1 MPEFCTCGAQL
12 PPDALFC
19 HKCGKPQRELVVPE
33 IHIPEHA
40 EFALPLAPVAVNPE
54 AAPMNFHNRVAV
66 RIALLVA
73 VAATVLS
80 FLPYLNWLAAGY
92 FAVFLYRRR
101 TGCRLDL
108 GSGVRIGWMTGIL
121 TFMIFAVLI
130 TGFVILLNASG
141 NAEMFQALLKNA
153 TDPRVKEM
161 LQVFQNG
168 PEIAILLAQLFFF
181 ITCLSMIGGALG
193 AKLAGRVSRQ
203 RLAPAKRLAVEQPP
217 QRYRDHRVHVRVDGD
232 DGHGQPVQSVD
243 IRAVPHQRPE
253 TDQVQQRSHAPRA
266 PVNRVLVD
274 GHCERRQYQPSR
286 QLLHR
291 PSQCHPLPTCRQLR
305 HHPSSY
311 FPCCP
316 CCSLQ
321 RPGFRRAMWSG

>member
-1 MPEFCTCGAQL
+1 MPEFCTCGARL

-33 IHIPEHA
+33 THIPEHA
-40 EFALPLAPVAVNPE
+40 EFALPLAPSVVNPE

-141 NAEMFQALLKNA
+141 NAGMFQAVLKNA

-193 AKLAGRVSRQ
+193 AKLVGRVSR
-203 RLAPAKRLAVEQPP
+203 PP
-217 QRYRDHRVHVRVDGD
+217 GGGNIV
-232 DGHGQPVQSVD
+232 
-243 IRAVPHQRPE
+243 
-253 TDQVQQRSHAPRA
+253 
-266 PVNRVLVD
+266 
-274 GHCERRQYQPSR
+274 
-286 QLLHR
+286 
-291 PSQCHPLPTCRQLR
+291 
-305 HHPSSY
+305 
-311 FPCCP
+311 
-316 CCSLQ
+316 
-321 RPGFRRAMWSG
+321 